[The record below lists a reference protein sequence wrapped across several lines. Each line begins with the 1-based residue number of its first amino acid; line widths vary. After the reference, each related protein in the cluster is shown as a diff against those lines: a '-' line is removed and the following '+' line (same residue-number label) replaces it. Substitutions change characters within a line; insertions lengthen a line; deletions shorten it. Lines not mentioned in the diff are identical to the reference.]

1 MSSSRGYFTLSAHQ
15 RPMVGDMK
23 MAATSIDHLGWLK
36 CDGRYLSVA
45 QYYQLWLVIGYN
57 FTLTG
62 TPATLFQLPNPAGKV
77 PGIAGNGIDSSS
89 PVSTMTWST
98 GQTFGE
104 YQHILTIA
112 EMPTHNHTLTDP
124 GHNHTGRT
132 NEYVDTPESETV
144 IGSVVAV
151 NTTAIVSGSNQRQ
164 LTFSTT
170 TNTTGITIANTG
182 GSNAH
187 NNLQPTLVMGSMFIF
202 TGIGRN
208 ASGKTDP
215 LLWPYGQGT
224 NLF

>member
-1 MSSSRGYFTLSAHQ
+1 MSSARSYFTLSAHQ

-57 FTLTG
+57 FTLAG
-62 TPATLFQLPNPAGKV
+62 TPATLFQIPNPAGRV
-77 PGIAGNGIDSSS
+77 PGIAGNGIDSTT
-89 PVSTMTWST
+89 PASTMTWST

-104 YQHILTIA
+104 YQHTLSIA
-112 EMPTHNHTLTDP
+112 EMPTHNHTVTDP
-124 GHNHTGRT
+124 GHAHTQT
-132 NEYVDTPESETV
+132 TV
-144 IGSVVAV
+144 NDDFNNSSGGYPNYTKPSYPPYDGGGSVTWTSTI
-151 NTTAIVSGSNQRQ
+151 NSNV
-164 LTFSTT
+164 
-170 TNTTGITIANTG
+170 TGVTINNTG

-187 NNLQPTLVMGSMFIF
+187 NNLPPTLVMGSMFIF
-202 TGIGRN
+202 TGYGRN
-208 ASGKTDP
+208 ASGSTDP